1 MKWNNSVL
9 GYSLAWAAGAWAGV
23 AGANSDGSLDPTFN
37 PPLSDATYSF
47 GRPGLWDYAWDRGGA
62 APSTDRDESAA
73 VAVQANGRILV
84 AGRAWNAYGGGNQYA
99 CTLLRLG
106 PDGAADA
113 SFGPSSNGTV
123 LENFTGGLVDCSPA
137 FVKVLADGRIVWGGT
152 ISQLGTEYAW
162 MQRLTPNGF
171 FDFSFG
177 GANSSV
183 FLGSAHTAL
192 AALAIGSDGTLYGA
206 GRMIVANASDQ
217 DFYLLALDADGVF
230 LYSRSAAFDAG
241 GELHDWASAVVLED
255 IPGTSCGQGCFIPAH
270 EELYLVGTVTH
281 ANYPDLSNR
290 NCGVFALRRS
300 LFDAEFSVDANFGGG
315 SGRLDIDFP
324 ASSTNEGDNFCNA
337 AVARPGSGYEQVG
350 YGVVIGGENRFISAL
365 GGGTPGLAS
374 TYALAEVTGAGT
386 VTRQDA
392 FAYFQSLA
400 FPGAYNAINAM
411 LRQPDGKL
419 VVAGWAGTTDAAHA
433 PSDTGMI
440 RFNSDFSRDA
450 SFGNDGLGLAI
461 LSLDFPGALVSAE
474 SAKGIAFDN
483 HGRIVVAGNLDG
495 EILGEGPITDWT
507 IARVLTS
514 DVIFRDGLG
523 DVLP

>member
-1 MKWNNSVL
+1 MKRTNNVL
-9 GYSLAWAAGAWAGV
+9 RYSLVWAAGAWIGL
-23 AGANSDGSLDPTFN
+23 AGANSDGSLDPSFN
-37 PPLSDATYSF
+37 PPLSDTTYSF

-84 AGRAWNAYGGGNQYA
+84 AGRAWNAYGGGSQFA
-99 CTLLRLG
+99 CSLLRVG

-113 SFGPSSNGTV
+113 SFGASSNGTV
-123 LENFTGGLVDCSPA
+123 LENFNGGSVDCRPA
-137 FVKVLADGRIVWGGT
+137 FVKVLGDGRIVWGGT
-152 ISQLGTEYAW
+152 ITQSGVNYAW
-162 MQRLTPNGF
+162 MQRLTPTGYA
-171 FDFSFG
+171 DISFG
-177 GANSSV
+177 GSSNSF
-183 FLGSAHTAL
+183 FLGNARTAL
-192 AALAIGSDGTLYGA
+192 SALAISTDGTLYAA
-206 GRMIVANASDQ
+206 GNMIVVNASDR
-217 DFYLLALDADGVF
+217 DFYLLALDPDGGF

-241 GELHDWASAVVLED
+241 GSLDDWASAIVREE

-315 SGRLDIDFP
+315 SGRVDIDFP
-324 ASSTNEGDNFCNA
+324 AGSTNEGDNFCNA

-386 VTRQDA
+386 STRQDA

-400 FPGAYNAINAM
+400 FPGIYNTINTM

-433 PSDTGMI
+433 PSDTGLI
-440 RFNSDFSRDA
+440 RFNADFSRDA

-461 LSLDFPGALVSAE
+461 LSLDFPSALVGAE
-474 SAKGIAFDN
+474 SAAGIAFDN
-483 HGRIVVAGNLDG
+483 HGHIVVAGNLDG
-495 EILGEGPITDWT
+495 EILGEGPIADWT
-507 IARVLTS
+507 IARVLTN